1 MNNDLPPILIV
12 DDEKNMRISLETVM
26 KDEGY
31 ETIAAESAEEG
42 LEMLK
47 TEPCF
52 LVIITYI
59 AKNTLKHGDDI
70 VCVHY
75 VGGGGNINNKKT

>member
-1 MNNDLPPILIV
+1 MNRNLPPILIV
-12 DDEKNMRISLETVM
+12 DDEKNMRISLATVM

-31 ETIAAESAEEG
+31 ETIAAESAEEA

-52 LVIITYI
+52 LVITD
-59 AKNTLKHGDDI
+59 ARL
-70 VCVHY
+70 
-75 VGGGGNINNKKT
+75 GGMSGY